1 MKWSWRISCSSPRSG
16 RSRVKV
22 DVLRRPLLLLVP
34 CLSCGRCIQEDA
46 CGDMSPL
53 CHTSPSN
60 MESCGEDDGEEGDG
74 VVEEDLVDR
83 PGNTNGTQ
91 FDILQSILLPFLMR
105 CGF

>member
-1 MKWSWRISCSSPRSG
+1 
-16 RSRVKV
+16 
-22 DVLRRPLLLLVP
+22 
-34 CLSCGRCIQEDA
+34 
-46 CGDMSPL
+46 
-53 CHTSPSN
+53 